1 MLAKHAPYNVVLG
14 IVLGL
19 LLTVFFA
26 FTLGRMSVNAL
37 LFLSVV
43 ALAGLM
49 LLGIF
54 VSLHPNRPW
63 VMERRTLLSMFFATL
78 GLTGTVVASIQGVR
92 ANRETSGIQEEL
104 TTVRQRLSER
114 ETDYA
119 RLRSESSQIREE
131 VQRAQNLNRDL
142 QQKLLDQSTQ
152 LKDLAIQRVSEVTGG
167 DAFAYLDLGA
177 ASASGVALQA
187 RVNGTYPLRQVRYRI
202 GENAALVHVGDLAA
216 RSVRP
221 LETVLSSGRYQITIL
236 AANGPVHEELELRF
250 NAAGQRWERRVKVL
264 RDGEVV
270 LDRPWGR

>member
-63 VMERRTLLSMFFATL
+63 VMERRTLLSVIFATL

-119 RLRSESSQIREE
+119 RLRSETTQIRDE

-167 DAFAYLDLGA
+167 DGFAYLDLGP

-202 GENAALVHVGDLAA
+202 GENTALVHVGDLAA

-221 LETVLSSGRYQITIL
+221 LETILSSGRYQITIL

-270 LDRPWGR
+270 LERPWGR